1 MMGRECTILIRRTG
15 RDGPRSPHGEWAET
29 HRDVLLRKP
38 ERVRTHQDIWDGTV
52 GTHWDI
58 PQLSSRFLDCLPK
71 AACRRY
77 RTPLFW
83 EFCRSIYFWGFIRNS
98 LLREILF
105 WDPSVVDSVVTDF
118 DPNNSFLLW
127 AEYWYNTAFTL
138 AHEQHFSNR
147 YTAIPLLLYQGM
159 KWFHSCWRN
168 WWKTSDTWRDVWWA
182 QATSEICC
190 VKILECI
197 RKSRWFVIV

>member
-1 MMGRECTILIRRTG
+1 MMMGRECTILIRRTG

-58 PQLSSRFLDCLPK
+58 PQPSSRFLDCLPK

-98 LLREILF
+98 LLRETFSGAFRSLIPSWPILIPTQNRPSIQV
-105 WDPSVVDSVVTDF
+105 PSVNPSV
-118 DPNNSFLLW
+118 SGRASLLNPYPW
-127 AEYWYNTAFTL
+127 
-138 AHEQHFSNR
+138 S
-147 YTAIPLLLYQGM
+147 YQY
-159 KWFHSCWRN
+159 R
-168 WWKTSDTWRDVWWA
+168 
-182 QATSEICC
+182 ICC
-190 VKILECI
+190 
-197 RKSRWFVIV
+197 R